1 MSSPIDPLNPLTK
14 NQQEFCTW
22 AGVFGALIAAAAM
35 IQHMVFMIPSTLT
48 YLMLIPY
55 LFIIFSFCMLAAQKL
70 AASVLMVI
78 ASVCALGISALFIFG
93 GAISPLVFIQ
103 LIYCII
109 VTSYLFLENIQEKLR
124 RKQALEQAEEDL
136 WKGKI

>member
-1 MSSPIDPLNPLTK
+1 MSSSIDPLNPLTK

-22 AGVFGALIAAAAM
+22 GGVFGALIAAAAM

-55 LFIIFSFCMLAAQKL
+55 LFIIFSFCMLAAQKV
-70 AASVLMVI
+70 AASVLLVI
-78 ASVCALGISALFIFG
+78 ASVFALGISVLFILG
-93 GAISPLVFIQ
+93 GAISPLVSIQ

-109 VTSYLFLENIQEKLR
+109 VTSYLFMENIQEKLR

-136 WKGKI
+136 WKGRI

>member
-22 AGVFGALIAAAAM
+22 AGVFGALISAAAL

-48 YLMLIPY
+48 YLMLLPY
-55 LFIIFSFCMLAAQKL
+55 LFIIFSFCMLAAQQL
-70 AASVLMVI
+70 AASVLLVI
-78 ASVCALGISALFIFG
+78 ATVFALGISVLFVFG
-93 GAISPLVFIQ
+93 GAFSPLVIIQ
-103 LIYCII
+103 LLYCII

-124 RKQALEQAEEDL
+124 RKKMMKQAEEDL
-136 WKGKI
+136 WKDKI

>member
-1 MSSPIDPLNPLTK
+1 MSSSIDPLNPLTK

-35 IQHMVFMIPSTLT
+35 IQHMVFMIPNTVT

-55 LFIIFSFCMLAAQKL
+55 LFIIFSFCMLAAQKV
-70 AASVLMVI
+70 AASVLLVI
-78 ASVCALGISALFIFG
+78 ASVFALGISVLFILG
-93 GAISPLVFIQ
+93 GAISPLVSIQ

-109 VTSYLFLENIQEKLR
+109 VTSYLFMENIQEKLR

-136 WKGKI
+136 WKGRI

>member
-1 MSSPIDPLNPLTK
+1 MSSPLNPLTK
-14 NQQEFCTW
+14 NQQEFCIW
-22 AGVFGALIAAAAM
+22 AGVFGALIAAAAL
-35 IQHMVFMIPSTLT
+35 IQHMIFMIPGPLT

-55 LFIIFSFCMLAAQKL
+55 LFIIFSFSMLAAQKL
-70 AASVLMVI
+70 IASILLVI
-78 ASVCALGISALFIFG
+78 ASVFALVITALYIFG

-124 RKQALEQAEEDL
+124 RKKMMEQAEEDH

>member
-1 MSSPIDPLNPLTK
+1 MSSSIDPLNPLTK

-22 AGVFGALIAAAAM
+22 GGVFGALISAAAM
-35 IQHMVFMIPSTLT
+35 IQHMVFMIPNTVT

-55 LFIIFSFCMLAAQKL
+55 LFIIFSFCMLAAQKV
-70 AASVLMVI
+70 AASVLLVI
-78 ASVCALGISALFIFG
+78 ASVFALGISVLFILG
-93 GAISPLVFIQ
+93 GAISPLVSIQ

-109 VTSYLFLENIQEKLR
+109 VTSYLFMENIQEKLR

-136 WKGKI
+136 WKGRI